1 MSADIIERFDYPAN
15 DPQALGN
22 RYIIELDHPTHG
34 KVKSLGFPIY
44 MSESPARLASL
55 APCRGQHTAQVLR
68 ELLDYPAE
76 TIHELG
82 TQGIIA

>member
-1 MSADIIERFDYPAN
+1 MIRRRSSTVTSSSSITPAR
-15 DPQALGN
+15 A
-22 RYIIELDHPTHG
+22 
-34 KVKSLGFPIY
+34 VKSLGFPIF

-68 ELLDYPAE
+68 ELLGYPAE

-82 TQGIIA
+82 TQACVA